1 MQRHWLIF
9 VAIAGFLLVL
19 LLLGRQ
25 GEPGGGIAV
34 PRAERRHGASVKPGP
49 SSPAALPDWFAT
61 ADAAKRRIGGSV
73 TGDGKPLEGAVVTLS
88 SALTDARLTAP
99 AITRSNS
106 NGGFSFP
113 PQPAQRY
120 QVAARF
126 PGRVPAFAA
135 IDLRDPAARPEA
147 LKLEL
152 SPCTATLF
160 GKVQDAGGGVIIGAR
175 LSLRGIPGATVESD
189 ERGQYELCVP
199 AGERAGLLVEATGY
213 GSIVDDSP
221 VAKGRL
227 ERNFLLLPEALVA
240 GVTVREEDGTPIPRA
255 SVHLDCADRTLRRGA
270 ALSAVSGDDGRF
282 RVAGVNAGRYLIR
295 AFSAEAATFDPLEVA
310 VEATTSSPELVL
322 RLQSAPHVSGTVRE
336 NGRPLAGVRVQAA
349 TSSPPSSSEI
359 SFSDANG
366 SFSLARVPASRVAF
380 KVQDYE
386 VLEPKN
392 LVVPVSGV
400 RDVLLQVA
408 SMGSLAGRVTMAR
421 RPMTG
426 ALVHLEG
433 GGYKE
438 TRSEADG
445 NFVLRGMAPGN
456 YTLFAESGEAAGRL
470 SGVIL
475 AAGEARTGLDIELNR
490 SGAIAGVVLEA
501 NGKPVAGVAVVAH
514 ERNTSDRGGTTT
526 AGNGSFEISA
536 LGAGHYLLT
545 ARPSLDSPQ
554 ALAPAGEPLQVELRD
569 AGARVDG
576 VQLVVRLDRQII
588 SGRVVDEGGGPLPDV
603 RVAAAR
609 QQTGEPRFGA

>member
-1 MQRHWLIF
+1 M
-9 VAIAGFLLVL
+9 
-19 LLLGRQ
+19 
-25 GEPGGGIAV
+25 
-34 PRAERRHGASVKPGP
+34 
-49 SSPAALPDWFAT
+49 
-61 ADAAKRRIGGSV
+61 
-73 TGDGKPLEGAVVTLS
+73 
-88 SALTDARLTAP
+88 
-99 AITRSNS
+99 
-106 NGGFSFP
+106 
-113 PQPAQRY
+113 
-120 QVAARF
+120 
-126 PGRVPAFAA
+126 
-135 IDLRDPAARPEA
+135 
-147 LKLEL
+147 
-152 SPCTATLF
+152 
-160 GKVQDAGGGVIIGAR
+160 
-175 LSLRGIPGATVESD
+175 
-189 ERGQYELCVP
+189 
-199 AGERAGLLVEATGY
+199 
-213 GSIVDDSP
+213 
-221 VAKGRL
+221 
-227 ERNFLLLPEALVA
+227 
-240 GVTVREEDGTPIPRA
+240 
-255 SVHLDCADRTLRRGA
+255 
-270 ALSAVSGDDGRF
+270 
-282 RVAGVNAGRYLIR
+282 
-295 AFSAEAATFDPLEVA
+295 
-310 VEATTSSPELVL
+310 L

-501 NGKPVAGVAVVAH
+501 NGSWLMSATPLIAAVPPLPA
-514 ERNTSDRGGTTT
+514 T
-526 AGNGSFEISA
+526 AA
-536 LGAGHYLLT
+536 LKS
-545 ARPSLDSPQ
+545 RRS
-554 ALAPAGEPLQVELRD
+554 APAITFSPPGPRWTHHKRWRPRASPCRWSYATL
-569 AGARVDG
+569 ARA
-576 VQLVVRLDRQII
+576 
-588 SGRVVDEGGGPLPDV
+588 STECSW
-603 RVAAAR
+603 
-609 QQTGEPRFGA
+609 